1 MTLSTLAGIRVLD
14 LTGYIAGPYAA
25 ALLGDLGA
33 DVVKIESPEGDTLRH
48 YPSTLPGE
56 SRAFLG
62 VNRNKRGAVID
73 LKRDD
78 GAAVFRRLV
87 EGADVV
93 LHNFRPAAAGRL
105 KVDFASLKA
114 VNPRIV
120 VGSLTGFGLTG
131 PFSSR
136 PGFDQVL
143 QSMTGLSDCQGADE
157 GEPKVVWGSIVDF
170 YAAAMLAM
178 AVCAALFDRTRTGR
192 AQQIDASLL
201 RSAIAMQAGRMVWAS
216 GEGRDVKRD
225 LRPGRLA
232 GIHPTRE
239 GWLYL
244 QAQTSKFWTVLC
256 ELTGLAHLA
265 SDPRYDDM
273 TKRKAHEDA
282 LVRELRAALATRTAI
297 EWEALFGDRV
307 PCAAV
312 RAVEDMFDHPQVL
325 AQGLVVDHAHPAL
338 GGYRALSGP
347 VHIDSGAP
355 GGAERRAPMQGE
367 HTLEVLRELGCT
379 DAEIEQLLARAAVRG
394 TRAGPTEG
402 QAR

>member
-325 AQGLVVDHAHPAL
+325 AQGLVVDHTHPAL

>member
-216 GEGRDVKRD
+216 GEGREVKRD

>member
-1 MTLSTLAGIRVLD
+1 M
-14 LTGYIAGPYAA
+14 
-25 ALLGDLGA
+25 
-33 DVVKIESPEGDTLRH
+33 
-48 YPSTLPGE
+48 
-56 SRAFLG
+56 
-62 VNRNKRGAVID
+62 
-73 LKRDD
+73 
-78 GAAVFRRLV
+78 
-87 EGADVV
+87 
-93 LHNFRPAAAGRL
+93 
-105 KVDFASLKA
+105 DFASLKA

-325 AQGLVVDHAHPAL
+325 AQGRSKKIIVFKMKRRKHFAKS
-338 GGYRALSGP
+338 GGHRQNFTELR
-347 VHIDSGAP
+347 IDAI
-355 GGAERRAPMQGE
+355 A
-367 HTLEVLRELGCT
+367 
-379 DAEIEQLLARAAVRG
+379 
-394 TRAGPTEG
+394 
-402 QAR
+402 